1 MITSSGDEEEVSKSL
16 FDTSIQIKRKN
27 NPKWKQKQKQET
39 IQKTNNKGKIRRC
52 SWFCFNRSKNC
63 WLNNTSMDDSETVDY
78 NNNTSVRD
86 LVPVKYEIKDEE
98 DRPETIETRNHW

>member
-1 MITSSGDEEEVSKSL
+1 MKKKFLSHYLIHQFKLRGKI
-16 FDTSIQIKRKN
+16 IQNEKKE
-27 NPKWKQKQKQET
+27 KQQET

>member
-1 MITSSGDEEEVSKSL
+1 MK
-16 FDTSIQIKRKN
+16 KKKN
-27 NPKWKQKQKQET
+27 NRKPSRKPITKAKLEDALDFALADLRT
-39 IQKTNNKGKIRRC
+39 
-52 SWFCFNRSKNC
+52 C

-98 DRPETIETRNHW
+98 GRLETIETRNHG

>member
-1 MITSSGDEEEVSKSL
+1 MKKKFLSHYLIHQFKLRGKI
-16 FDTSIQIKRKN
+16 IQNEKKE
-27 NPKWKQKQKQET
+27 KQQET

-98 DRPETIETRNHW
+98 DRLETIETRNHG

>member
-1 MITSSGDEEEVSKSL
+1 MKKFLSHYLIHQFKLRGKI
-16 FDTSIQIKRKN
+16 IQNEKKE
-27 NPKWKQKQKQET
+27 KQQET

-98 DRPETIETRNHW
+98 DRLETIETRNHG